1 MIGWWWWW
9 WGGGG
14 ERVGGWEGKAGGG
27 GGGEGGGGEGEGGG
41 EDDDDEEEEEE
52 ENTYLFYPAINSF
65 RRIIWTE
72 KIAPVSVPG
81 LNHLDT
87 TFDSNVI
94 EPILSS
100 EIKNISWEKRYVQ
113 LQRSTFKLVYD
124 SKVMVSMS
132 QFILNVLTCMRYY

>member
-1 MIGWWWWW
+1 MIGWWW

-14 ERVGGWEGKAGGG
+14 ERVGGWGGKAGGG
-27 GGGEGGGGEGEGGG
+27 GGEGDEWGREE
-41 EDDDDEEEEEE
+41 EDKEEKEEEEEE